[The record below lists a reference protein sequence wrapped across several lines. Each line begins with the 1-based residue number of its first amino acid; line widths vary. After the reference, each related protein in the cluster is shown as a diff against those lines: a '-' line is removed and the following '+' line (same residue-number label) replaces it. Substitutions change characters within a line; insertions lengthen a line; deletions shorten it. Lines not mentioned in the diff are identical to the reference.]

1 MVTIGMA
8 VTCDITIADTMRIAI
23 ATSLAVVCLMAL
35 PLLAETPRSRETPI
49 EFMRTHPCPGG
60 PDKGHTRGA
69 CVGYVRDHIIPLC
82 KDGPDTVE
90 NMQWQTVAAGHA
102 KDLWECK

>member
-1 MVTIGMA
+1 MGGIHGASVL
-8 VTCDITIADTMRIAI
+8 ADLGHVSVMRVALAI
-23 ATSLAVVCLMAL
+23 ALCLVAL

-49 EFMRTHPCPGG
+49 EFMRLHPCPGG
-60 PDKGHTRGA
+60 PDAGHTRGA
-69 CVGYVRDHIIPLC
+69 CQGYVRDHIIPLC

-102 KDLWECK
+102 KDKWECK

>member
-1 MVTIGMA
+1 MLGCVRKQELIG
-8 VTCDITIADTMRIAI
+8 RIAI
-23 ATSLAVVCLMAL
+23 V
-35 PLLAETPRSRETPI
+35 LLLFSSAYAETPRSRETPI

-60 PDKGHTRGA
+60 PDRGHTRGA

-102 KDLWECK
+102 KDKWECK